1 METVVAD
8 LVDHHES
15 FYNDE
20 ADRQTLHLDNNPYIE
35 MVQQQ
40 EGEHDEQSHQA
51 KLTSSP
57 VRNDS
62 LCDPPLIQLKR

>member
-35 MVQQQ
+35 MVQ
-40 EGEHDEQSHQA
+40 
-51 KLTSSP
+51 
-57 VRNDS
+57 
-62 LCDPPLIQLKR
+62 